1 MSADHGIGL
10 CCRGSG
16 PWAPGETS
24 GRVFSVYLQMN
35 EWINTPKIKVVAYY
49 DDMHKKKTLR
59 HHQHHSQSQHS
70 WLSKT
75 SATIVSVSWS
85 EVRYWIDVS
94 QPFYL
99 GRLSLNV
106 HLP

>member
-1 MSADHGIGL
+1 
-10 CCRGSG
+10 
-16 PWAPGETS
+16 
-24 GRVFSVYLQMN
+24 MN

-106 HLP
+106 HLSTLTDRQAINNAHPPIHPPYAVSSGLT